1 MKVIANQSKV
11 SRRKQKKKKIFGQVP
26 YTFSMDQNINLIRMN
41 TRVK

>member
-11 SRRKQKKKKIFGQVP
+11 SRRKQKKKIFGQVP
-26 YTFSMDQNINLIRMN
+26 YTFSMDENINLTRMN